1 MAWLKGGLAMLEKTG
16 GGNRE
21 LTHVQV
27 LKQSPCALSIVA
39 GKGCVC
45 S

>member
-1 MAWLKGGLAMLEKTG
+1 LEKTG
-16 GGNRE
+16 GGNRG

-27 LKQSPCALSIVA
+27 LKQSPYALSIVA